1 MKEKL
6 KKVLEVISDILLVLI
21 LIIAIVITVM
31 TFTSKNSD
39 VGVGNVFGYTPFTIQ
54 SDSMKDAFET
64 GDMIIS
70 KEVKNVNELKK
81 GEVITYTT
89 VLTDSEGRSIRG
101 NNTHRIIDIVY
112 NKDGTINNFVTKGDA
127 IDMEDT
133 VPVTPDSVLG
143 KQINSGYD
151 EEAMYDENGKPI
163 LDENGNPI
171 VVYKDGL
178 KIAGLGHA
186 LEFLQSR
193 TGFMICIIIP
203 LALFFIWQI
212 YKLITMFM
220 QAKAEDIDEE
230 TKRRAVEEYLAEQEA
245 KKKAEEEAANKEFLE
260 SKEDIEK
267 EKENQKND

>member
-1 MKEKL
+1 MKNKL
-6 KKVLEVISDILLVLI
+6 KKVLEVVSDILLVFI

-54 SDSMKDAFET
+54 SDSMKPAFET
-64 GDMIIS
+64 GDMIIA
-70 KEVKNVNELKK
+70 KEVKNVNELKI
-81 GEVITYTT
+81 GDVITYTT

-101 NNTHRIIDIVY
+101 NNTHRILDIVY
-112 NKDGTINNFVTKGDA
+112 NHDGTINNFVTKGDA

-133 VPVTPDSVLG
+133 VPVTPDSILG

-151 EEAMYDENGKPI
+151 E
-163 LDENGNPI
+163 NGNLRE
-171 VVYKDGL
+171 GL
-178 KIAGLGHA
+178 KIVGLGHA

-212 YKLITMFM
+212 YKLIMMFM
-220 QAKAEDIDEE
+220 EAKAEDIDEE
-230 TKRRAVEEYLAEQEA
+230 TKRRAIAEYLAEQEA
-245 KKKAEEEAANKEFLE
+245 LKKAEGEAKASDETDK
-260 SKEDIEK
+260 
-267 EKENQKND
+267 